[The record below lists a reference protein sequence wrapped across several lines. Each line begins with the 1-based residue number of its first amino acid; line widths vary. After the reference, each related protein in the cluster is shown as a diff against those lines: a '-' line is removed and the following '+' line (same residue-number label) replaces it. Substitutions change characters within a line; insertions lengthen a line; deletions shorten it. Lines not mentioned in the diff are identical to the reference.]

1 MKGGWL
7 LSFACLN
14 DRIIII
20 LFNLMKLGFV
30 RTNSKRFNGFS
41 IIIGLSKLEL
51 QVNLSLIEDIKL
63 QFKEYQKGNA

>member
-30 RTNSKRFNGFS
+30 KTKSKGFKGYS
-41 IIIGLSKLEL
+41 IVIGLSRLEL
-51 QVNLSLIEDIKL
+51 QVNLSLTEDIRL
-63 QFKEYQKGNA
+63 EFKEYQKGHA